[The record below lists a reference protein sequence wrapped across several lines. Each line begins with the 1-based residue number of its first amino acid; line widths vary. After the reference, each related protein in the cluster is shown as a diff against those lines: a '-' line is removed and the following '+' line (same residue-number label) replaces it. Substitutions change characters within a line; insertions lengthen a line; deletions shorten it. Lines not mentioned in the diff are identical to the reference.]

1 MQVRVDSSED
11 FYESSYISDI
21 DFEHR
26 YQLKNFIKLNPW
38 EKIKEI
44 KFIFYKKDD
53 LFFEMQLS

>member
-1 MQVRVDSSED
+1 MDPKQIIVQVRVENTEN
-11 FYESSYISDI
+11 FYESSNILDT

-44 KFIFYKKDD
+44 KFIFYKKNKN
-53 LFFEMQLS
+53 